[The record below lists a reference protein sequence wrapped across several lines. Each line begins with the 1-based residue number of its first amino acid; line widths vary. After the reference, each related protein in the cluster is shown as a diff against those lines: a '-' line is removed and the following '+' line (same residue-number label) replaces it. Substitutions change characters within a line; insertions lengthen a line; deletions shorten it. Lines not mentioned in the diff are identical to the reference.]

1 MIGIILS
8 LLTPQAH
15 AFCGT
20 FVGGADATLFNEVA
34 QVAVVRS
41 GNQSILTLANDVQG
55 NFDSFA
61 LVLPVP
67 EVLDEDDLKVLE
79 PALFDRL
86 YEYSQPRLVEYTCD
100 DFHNPPPSAD
110 GGNSF
115 NESEDPTAG
124 SGVDIEAQYIV
135 GEYDIVILSATQS
148 QGLFDWLNQNGYQVP
163 GQSIDLLQEYIDSGS
178 FFLAAKV
185 DSSAEIAAGDMLSPL
200 QLKYN
205 TAVFQIPIRI
215 GTLNAKETQDLIV
228 YAINDYS
235 QGAVGISNYA
245 EFQVE
250 DECMW
255 ESEGETFGEFYA
267 QKFRIAYEETNE
279 GAWTTE
285 YAWGGGG
292 CDPCTGTP
300 PDGTDLLSLGVEEE
314 LIHYSD
320 YFFTRLHMRYT
331 PDQADEEVMLYN
343 SNLYD
348 QQQIRYIDYLYELED
363 SLPVCGLGM
372 VDDPGTCSDTEE
384 PSSEP
389 TAEPTEEG
397 SEEDPSAASSCS
409 GCASGGEPIGLI
421 WLFGLLFSRRRQHR

>member
-1 MIGIILS
+1 MIGVVLS
-8 LLTPQAH
+8 LLSPQAN

-41 GNQSILTLANDVQG
+41 GNESILTLANDVQG
-55 NFDSFA
+55 NFGSFA

-67 EVLDEDDLKVLE
+67 EVLAEDDLHVLE
-79 PALFDRL
+79 PDLFDRL

-100 DFHNPPPSAD
+100 DFHYPPPSQD

-115 NESEDPTAG
+115 NESEDPTAE

-148 QGLFDWLNQNGYQVP
+148 EGLFDWLNQNGYQVP
-163 GQSIDLLQEYIDSGS
+163 GQSIDLLQEYINGGS
-178 FFLAAKV
+178 YFLAAKV
-185 DSSAEIAAGDMLSPL
+185 DSSAEIADGDMLSPL
-200 QLKYN
+200 QLRYE
-205 TAVFQIPIRI
+205 TAAFQIPIRI

-235 QGAVGISNYA
+235 TGSVGISNYA
-245 EFQVE
+245 EFQIE

-255 ESEGETFGEFYA
+255 ETQGETFGEFYA
-267 QKFRIAYEETNE
+267 QNFRIEYEETNE

-300 PDGTDLLSLGVEEE
+300 PNGEDLVSLGVDQD
-314 LIHYSD
+314 LVHFSD
-320 YFFTRLHMRYT
+320 YFFTRLHMRYA
-331 PDQADEEVMLYN
+331 PDQVEEELMLYN
-343 SNLYD
+343 SNLMD
-348 QQQIRYIDYLYELED
+348 QIQQRYIIYKPEMEEHFPICD
-363 SLPVCGLGM
+363 VGM
-372 VDDPGTCSDTEE
+372 VDNPGTCDNMDENGNQK
-384 PSSEP
+384 SE
-389 TAEPTEEG
+389 T
-397 SEEDPSAASSCS
+397 SSCNS
-409 GCASGGEPIGLI
+409 MPMGELGSWGL
-421 WLFGLLFSRRRQHR
+421 LGLVAFGLTYRREP